1 MDKLVKYREIVKS
14 ILTRYYEF
22 DKEQP
27 SPGVEPF
34 IAFDEVRDHYFWL
47 QVGWDQ
53 TGRTC
58 GSTVYIRLC
67 NGKVWV
73 EEDLTEDGVTRDLL
87 EAGIPQSDIV
97 LGFQHPRERA
107 LTEFSVA

>member
-1 MDKLVKYREIVKS
+1 MDNLIKYREIVKS
-14 ILTRYYEF
+14 VLTYYYKL

-27 SPGVEPF
+27 SSGVDPF
-34 IAFDEVRDHYFWL
+34 IVFDEVRDHYLWL

-67 NGKVWV
+67 DGKVWV
-73 EEDLTEDGVTRDLL
+73 EEDLTEDGITWDLL
-87 EAGIPQSDIV
+87 KLGVEKSDIV
-97 LGFQHPRERA
+97 LGFHHPRERA